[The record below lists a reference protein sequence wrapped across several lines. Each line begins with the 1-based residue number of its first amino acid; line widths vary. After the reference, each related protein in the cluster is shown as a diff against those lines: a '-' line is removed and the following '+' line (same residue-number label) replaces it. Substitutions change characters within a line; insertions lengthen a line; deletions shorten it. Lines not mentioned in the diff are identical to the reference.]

1 MDARAVRE
9 FLGRDWAKV
18 ADARRDHWAALFERD
33 PRALWDAA
41 QGLLA
46 HARNLRPDFPWD
58 EAREADLQAH
68 AALRSQLDAAAH
80 AFTGR

>member
-1 MDARAVRE
+1 MDARSVRE
-9 FLGRDWAKV
+9 FLARDWDAV
-18 ADARRDHWAALFERD
+18 ADARRDHWAALFNRD

-46 HARNLRPDFPWD
+46 HVRSLRPDFPGD
-58 EAREADLQAH
+58 EEREADLQAH
-68 AALRSQLDAAAH
+68 AALRSRLDAAAH